1 MISSSNENL
10 RNLLITISYDGSK
23 YHGWQIQQNAV
34 TVQEVFQN
42 ALYSV
47 INDKPDIK
55 ACSRTDT
62 GVHAEMFCISAK
74 ISHPIP
80 AVRLKAAL
88 NSYLPDSVV
97 VLDVVEAPLDFH
109 ARYNAKGKRYVYR
122 ILNRLERDPF
132 YVGRALHYK
141 HSIDTEL
148 LNKACKAFIGSHDF
162 TSFCTLDKREKGDF
176 VRTIYDCSVVR
187 KGDIVEFTV
196 EGSGFLYNMVRIMVG
211 TLLYINE
218 GKISPDAIPE
228 IIKAEDR
235 SLAGPTAP
243 PQGLYLNKV
252 FYDFRKEEQYE
263 KA

>member
-34 TVQEVFQN
+34 TVQEVFQQ

-55 ACSRTDT
+55 ACSRTDS
-62 GVHAEMFCISAK
+62 GVHAEMFCISTK

-80 AVRLKAAL
+80 AIRLKAAL
-88 NSYLPDSVV
+88 NSYLPESVV
-97 VLDVVEAPLDFH
+97 VLDVKEVSLDFH
-109 ARYNAKGKRYVYR
+109 ARYNAKGKRYIYR
-122 ILNRLERDPF
+122 VLNRMERDPF

-141 HSIDTEL
+141 YDIDVEL
-148 LNKACKAFIGSHDF
+148 LNKASKAYIGSHDF
-162 TSFCTLDKREKGDF
+162 TSFCTLDNREKGDF
-176 VRTIYDCSVVR
+176 VRTIYDFSVVR
-187 KGDIVEFTV
+187 KGDIVEFSV
-196 EGSGFLYNMVRIMVG
+196 EGNGFLYNMVRIMVG

-218 GKISPDAIPE
+218 GKLSADSIPDIISAESRDA
-228 IIKAEDR
+228 
-235 SLAGPTAP
+235 AGPTAP

-252 FYDFRKEEQYE
+252 FYDL
-263 KA
+263 

>member
-34 TVQEVFQN
+34 TVQEVFQQ

-55 ACSRTDT
+55 ACSRTDS
-62 GVHAEMFCISAK
+62 GVHAEMFCISTK

-80 AVRLKAAL
+80 AIRLKAAL
-88 NSYLPDSVV
+88 NSYLPESVV
-97 VLDVVEAPLDFH
+97 VLDVKEVSLDFH
-109 ARYNAKGKRYVYR
+109 ARYNAKGKRYIYR
-122 ILNRLERDPF
+122 VLNRMERDPF

-141 HSIDTEL
+141 YDIDVEL
-148 LNKACKAFIGSHDF
+148 LNKASKAYIGSHDF
-162 TSFCTLDKREKGDF
+162 TSFCTLDNREKGDF
-176 VRTIYDCSVVR
+176 VRTIYDFSVVR
-187 KGDIVEFTV
+187 KGDIVEFSV
-196 EGSGFLYNMVRIMVG
+196 EGNGFLYNMVRIMVG

-218 GKISPDAIPE
+218 GKLSADSIPDIIS
-228 IIKAEDR
+228 AESR
-235 SLAGPTAP
+235 EAAGPTAP

-252 FYDFRKEEQYE
+252 FYDL
-263 KA
+263 

>member
-1 MISSSNENL
+1 MISSSSENL

-34 TVQEVFQN
+34 TVQEVFQQ

-55 ACSRTDT
+55 ACSRTDS
-62 GVHAEMFCISAK
+62 GVHAEMFCISTK
-74 ISHPIP
+74 TSHPIP

-88 NSYLPDSVV
+88 NSYLPESVV
-97 VLDVVEAPLDFH
+97 VLDVKEVPFDFH

-122 ILNRLERDPF
+122 VLNRMERDPF

-141 HSIDTEL
+141 YDIDTEL
-148 LNKACKAFIGSHDF
+148 LNKASKAYIGSHDF

-176 VRTIYDCSVVR
+176 VRTIYDFSVVR

-196 EGSGFLYNMVRIMVG
+196 EGNGFLYNMVRIMVG

-218 GKISPDAIPE
+218 GKLGADAITD
-228 IIKAEDR
+228 IIRAESRDA
-235 SLAGPTAP
+235 AGPTAP

-252 FYDFRKEEQYE
+252 FYDL
-263 KA
+263 